1 MGSPFETCRLRP
13 SGRCTPSPKAS
24 LQIHVF
30 ICVCGSGSWA
40 TWQSLFPP
48 YCVCPTKA
56 LTFTPFHSVALCFS
70 AGRIPI
76 IGVGGVSSGQDALE
90 KIQAGASLVQLY
102 TALTYRG
109 PPVVGRVKRELEA
122 LLK

>member
-1 MGSPFETCRLRP
+1 MGSHSEICRLRP
-13 SGRCTPSPKAS
+13 SGRCTPLPKARW
-24 LQIHVF
+24 LW
-30 ICVCGSGSWA
+30 ICVEPGFFTRPLCLLGLGAEAWWRPGSLRLPSWRC
-40 TWQSLFPP
+40 
-48 YCVCPTKA
+48 YM
-56 LTFTPFHSVALCFS
+56 FS

-102 TALTYRG
+102 TALIFLG
-109 PPVVGRVKRELEA
+109 PPVVVRVKRELEA